1 MESRGNFTDPGA
13 EDRLDGITTYDMAGR
28 SLLLLIER

>member
-13 EDRLDGITTYDMAGR
+13 EDLLTVTTYDLAGR